1 VEIALIA
8 YGSRG
13 DVQPFV
19 ALARALSQI
28 GHQVRLLAPPTL
40 ATLAADHSVPFA
52 PTGADI
58 EAHLRERMQTIRA
71 TGNALRLL
79 WSLRDEMRSLIAA
92 IAHDTWQAA
101 QGAALVIGTGPAS
114 ASVAERLRVP
124 FIEGA
129 LQPLTPTRAFPSP
142 VAPPWLHLGGGYNQL
157 THHVFERAFWQLF
170 RGNTNSLRTQV
181 LGLPPYSFLGP
192 LGELRKH
199 GLLRLYAYSPR
210 VVPRP
215 NDWPSFHQVTG
226 YWFLPPPPEW
236 APPEQLAAFLAAG
249 PPPVYI
255 GFGSM
260 LEREPQKL
268 TALVSEAL
276 AKSGQRAVLGGGWGA
291 LDSTTLAPERV
302 CFVKDVPHQWLMP
315 KMAAIV
321 HHGGAGTTGEA
332 LRSGVPSVV
341 VPFGFDQ
348 PFWGRRVEALG
359 VGVSPLPRRGLRAPA
374 LAAAIERAV
383 SDPLMRERAAELGTA
398 IQAEH
403 GTDRALEHIS
413 RVLRTAQQS

>member
-1 VEIALIA
+1 MEIALIA

-19 ALARALSQI
+19 ALARALRQV
-28 GHQVRLLAPPTL
+28 GHQVRLLAPPTF
-40 ATLAADHSVPFA
+40 ASLAADHDIPFA

-58 EAHLRERMQTIRA
+58 EAHLRSRMKAIRA

-79 WSLRDEMRSLIAA
+79 WSLRDEMRSLITEVG
-92 IAHDTWQAA
+92 HDTWRAA
-101 QGAALVIGTGPAS
+101 QGATLVIGVGPAS
-114 ASVAERLRVP
+114 ASVAERLGVP

-142 VAPPWLHLGGGYNQL
+142 VAPTWLRLGGAYNRL
-157 THHVFERAFWQLF
+157 SHHGFEQAFWQLF

-192 LGELRKH
+192 LGELRKR

-215 NDWPSFHQVTG
+215 DDWPGHHQVTG

-236 APPEQLAAFLAAG
+236 APPEPLARFLAAG

-260 LEREPQKL
+260 LAREPQKL

-291 LDSTTLAPERV
+291 LDGTMPSSERV
-302 CFVKDVPHQWLMP
+302 CFVKDVPHHWLLP

-348 PFWGRRVEALG
+348 TFWGQRTAALG
-359 VGVSPLPRRGLRAPA
+359 VGVSPLPRRRLSAPA

-383 SDPLMRERAAELGTA
+383 SDPLMRERAAELGAA
-398 IQAEH
+398 IQAER
-403 GTDRALEHIS
+403 GTEHALEHIS
-413 RVLRTAQQS
+413 RVLRRAQQS